1 MYNLRYLLDTH
12 ALLWLID
19 DSTLLGTAVKEV
31 YLDEDN
37 IIFLSM
43 ASIWE
48 IAIKKSG
55 KKLQIPGS
63 LSEFVTNHVRG
74 NKIDLMPI
82 ELNHLYQLEN
92 LMFNHKDPFD
102 RLIISQAIAENIPVL
117 SKDKAFDD
125 YPVERVW

>member
-1 MYNLRYLLDTH
+1 MRYLLDTH